1 MPLTEYVAPLGS
13 SSLIFNFLFAR
24 FLVGTPV
31 TSNDIYVSS
40 LATLAKCLLIALIQ
54 GTVVVILGVIGIV
67 AFGSINSGLAAETDV
82 VHMIYLWQRGGWL
95 GYFFLMSFALGLLLI
110 FTGCLDAILTAR
122 GDIQALPFS
131 GISSH
136 QKTIESGGWLK
147 KLGKIGQG
155 ISWLRVTWD
164 NLIGKAME
172 LLEAWS
178 APKSDKQVAWTLGI
192 GWACCG
198 GGLAGGTL
206 VFTKAMYVTNLTHFS
221 SLIYGVV

>member
-1 MPLTEYVAPLGS
+1 M
-13 SSLIFNFLFAR
+13 
-24 FLVGTPV
+24 